1 MAGPRVYTLN
11 LNFSSGGQFASNVL
25 HYQFD
30 DSSYGDTAS
39 AALAL
44 IDAFDAARTAG
55 LAAILPTS
63 TAILSYKSRCLTAVG
78 GFEAVKV
85 LSGINGSR
93 TGILAV
99 AGVSPVCV
107 LIPTANAKPRGRVFL
122 PGVTDSDLVDGEF
135 STAFRNQVIAQAAVF
150 TGTLTLAGGAT
161 PVATPVIYSRL
172 TTPGS
177 SYAVEYMRL
186 SDMPGTQRRRQ
197 RPA

>member
-1 MAGPRVYTLN
+1 MAIHTYSLIPSYN
-11 LNFSSGGQFASNVL
+11 AGGQFCQNVL

-44 IDAFDAARTAG
+44 INAFDAARTAG
-55 LAAILPTS
+55 LQAIIPTS

-93 TGILAV
+93 TGVLAV

-122 PGVTDSDLVDGEF
+122 PGVTDSDLTDGEF
-135 STAFRNQVIAQAAVF
+135 ATGFRNTVNTNADVF
-150 TGTLTLAGGAT
+150 TGTLNLAGGAT
-161 PVATPVIYSRL
+161 PVATPVIYPRL
-172 TTPGS
+172 NSPGS

-186 SDMPGTQRRRQ
+186 SDLPGTQRRRQ

>member
-1 MAGPRVYTLN
+1 MSIHTYSLIPSYNA
-11 LNFSSGGQFASNVL
+11 GGQFCQNVL

-44 IDAFDAARTAG
+44 INAFDSARTAG
-55 LAAILPTS
+55 LQAILPTS

-85 LSGINGSR
+85 LSGINGTR

-135 STAFRNQVIAQAAVF
+135 ATAFRNTVTSNAAVF

-161 PVATPVIYSRL
+161 PVATPVVYSRL
-172 TTPGS
+172 TSPGS

-186 SDMPGTQRRRQ
+186 SDLPGTQRRRQ